1 MSNLHIEI
9 NDQTGATSFKY
20 EGDPLLISRAI
31 MELAKY
37 EDEFGIALN
46 VVYMANNERK
56 ASENAFNKLVEMT
69 KIQKQ

>member
-46 VVYMANNERK
+46 VVYMANNERRACDNTYAALLDMIK
-56 ASENAFNKLVEMT
+56 PSKS
-69 KIQKQ
+69 